1 MIKIQSRSLLVQL
14 IKDFP
19 LAGKCRTP
27 SEVNEVSLHLRL
39 GFV

>member
-1 MIKIQSRSLLVQL
+1 MIKIQSRSLSVQL

-19 LAGKCRTP
+19 VAGKFRTP

-39 GFV
+39 GIV